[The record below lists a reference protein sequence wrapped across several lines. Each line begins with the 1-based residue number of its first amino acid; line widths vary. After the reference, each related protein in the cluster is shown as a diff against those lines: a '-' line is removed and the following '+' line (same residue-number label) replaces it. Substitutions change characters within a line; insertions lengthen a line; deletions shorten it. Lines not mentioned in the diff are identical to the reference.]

1 MTAETSEIVKMPTT
15 PEERRALAIKRI
27 KAKNEFRI
35 HLVVYLCVNG
45 MLTLIWAFT
54 TLGKPFL
61 AGFFWP
67 IFPMAGWGMGLL
79 IHGYTAYRPNVYTE
93 EQIERE
99 MKQLPQ

>member
-1 MTAETSEIVKMPTT
+1 MTAETSEITAMPAT

-27 KAKNEFRI
+27 KAKDEFKV
-35 HLVVYLCVNG
+35 HLVVYVCVNG
-45 MLTLIWAFT
+45 MLTLIWALT
-54 TLGKPFL
+54 SIGKPFFS
-61 AGFFWP
+61 GFFWP
-67 IFPMAGWGMGLL
+67 IIPMAGWGMGLL